1 MKKLPLWAMK
11 GLIVGSS
18 AAVVAGTCAI
28 AINVNNSFKAS
39 NESKVS
45 LVENEVM
52 ETQKTKE
59 LNEAEKVVNE
69 SKTKVEEATKEV
81 EKATTVKETATKE
94 VAKAEETITK
104 AKEAKKQAEAE
115 IKNAKTEEERIVA
128 LEKIKAATETITKAE
143 ATKKEATAKVE
154 KAEKAITQAENK
166 KVEAEKTVKEA
177 IENKKTLEEEIEKT
191 QEKAPE
197 TSNKTTTT
205 TESTVIENKN
215 NKSVE
220 KENENQVNTT
230 QENKTDTEESKV
242 DKMAVNAI
250 IKAVKNTQNA
260 KSLTVYDIT
269 NKWAKEYDKNNNT
282 ELITYYSGSSA
293 SNGKSGVLYSYTS
306 KPNGTNST
314 EKQKSLFRAMST
326 SIWSIPNA
334 ANIKANVEA
343 WEMQFSGKRTV
354 GVPELNLIEKGIEDA
369 TLYTNAAS
377 LVTNS
382 ANSLL
387 QNVSYY
393 KVQLCKI
400 NVIKWLSTYYNT
412 NNVTNLNNLKTDSIE
427 IIVGISGGYVTYISN
442 VNNNNTKGFE
452 IMVGQNSHVT
462 AGKFL
467 KFEVVLTNANNTVVP
482 TVDEIGLSSDSVE
495 KLEEEYKAHYGC
507 KKEWVYGDEKYGD
520 YYCWVCTP

>member
-52 ETQKTKE
+52 EAQKTKE
-59 LNEAEKVVNE
+59 LEEAEKEVSE
-69 SKTKVEEATKEV
+69 SNAEFEEATKELEKATKEHENAKNEAVAAEDALNKAEEAQKKAEAAVQSAKTEDERKTALEEV
-81 EKATTVKETATKE
+81 EKAKE
-94 VAKAEETITK
+94 VVTK
-104 AKEAKKQAEAE
+104 AKSAKEEATTKV
-115 IKNAKTEEERIVA
+115 KNAENAVTKA
-128 LEKIKAATETITKAE
+128 DNNKKAAEQRAQKAD
-143 ATKKEATAKVE
+143 
-154 KAEKAITQAENK
+154 
-166 KVEAEKTVKEA
+166 
-177 IENKKTLEEEIEKT
+177 ENKKTLEEEIEKT

-269 NKWAKEYDKNNNT
+269 NKWAKEYNKNSNT

-293 SNGKSGVLYSYTS
+293 SNGRSGVLYSYTS

-334 ANIKANVEA
+334 ASIKANVEA

-452 IMVGQNSHVT
+452 IMVGQNGHVT

-520 YYCWVCTP
+520 YYYWVCTP